1 MYQANV
7 YMQSKSWVA
16 PWHRFCYTCFNSLNK
31 VFTVWIE
38 QNFSNLTVFRLQLP
52 TFRVNIHK
60 TCSWQ
65 TDCSSNLD
73 FWFQSCNKQST
84 TVTTLPRTQTSLFW
98 WKCVRKGR
106 REGAVYTL
114 PMVPCGSSP
123 VTRFALASAMRKT
136 KRLRRRLVTTSKVT
150 ENKEQRLANWVSAQ
164 PSVQEKSQFQF
175 PGVISKSLFW
185 LLSFPCNFN

>member
-1 MYQANV
+1 MELYNFLWRIKSNPNMYQANV

-16 PWHRFCYTCFNSLNK
+16 PWHRFCYTCFNSLKK

-60 TCSWQ
+60 TYSWQ

-73 FWFQSCNKQST
+73 FWFQSRNNINPQLT
-84 TVTTLPRTQTSLFW
+84 TN
-98 WKCVRKGR
+98 
-106 REGAVYTL
+106 
-114 PMVPCGSSP
+114 
-123 VTRFALASAMRKT
+123 
-136 KRLRRRLVTTSKVT
+136 KVT

-164 PSVQEKSQFQF
+164 SSVQEKSQFQF
-175 PGVISKSLFW
+175 PGAISKSLFW